1 MSMPN
6 FQDEERPGGLQV
18 SLVTS
23 GPLRLALVPV
33 AIPRTVPR
41 CCYVDIDSDRITL
54 CRCRVSYE
62 DLCYGCGRPFCEAH
76 RSEQRMAPQDSERLV
91 TRLLCR
97 DCIELSYGGLEQ
109 VRAWRLRLN
118 AAR

>member
-6 FQDEERPGGLQV
+6 FQDEEKPRGLQI
-18 SLVTS
+18 SLV
-23 GPLRLALVPV
+23 PPPRLALVPL
-33 AIPRTVPR
+33 AICRTILR
-41 CCYVDIDSDRITL
+41 CSFVDSDSDRITL
-54 CRCRVSYE
+54 CRCRVSEE

-76 RSEQRMAPQDSERLV
+76 RSEQRMAPQDSEDLV

-118 AAR
+118 TAR

>member
-1 MSMPN
+1 MHEY
-6 FQDEERPGGLQV
+6 QDEPRDPQIPL
-18 SLVTS
+18 SL
-23 GPLRLALVPV
+23 PLRLALVPL

-41 CCYVDIDSDRITL
+41 CGYVDLGAAQFTVCRRIVGQEET
-54 CRCRVSYE
+54 
-62 DLCYGCGRPFCEAH
+62 CYGCGRPFCEAH
-76 RSEQRMAPQDSERLV
+76 RHECRMAPQESEDLV

-118 AAR
+118 RVR

>member
-1 MSMPN
+1 MIEPQYE
-6 FQDEERPGGLQV
+6 QDPGEWGIP
-18 SLVTS
+18 
-23 GPLRLALVPV
+23 PLRLALVPL

-41 CCYVDIDSDRITL
+41 CSFVDLGAIQFMVCRRI
-54 CRCRVSYE
+54 VNQE
-62 DLCYGCGRPFCEAH
+62 DTCYGCGRPFCEAH
-76 RSEQRMAPQDSERLV
+76 RHECRMAPQDSEDVV

-118 AAR
+118 TAR